1 MKLPKILQRK
11 NVKLQATA
19 RRMPRES
26 AEMDEPNMKLS
37 SAFVVVL
44 VLHVVAVGGI
54 YAFNSIKAHRAP
66 VVDAAYK
73 PTIKTTSVANGGDEA
88 GGPDLVTAATTGTR
102 ATVAAPASS
111 RIHRVKAGETIA
123 RIAADNHVTVDDI
136 EEANSLK
143 NASAI
148 QIGQEL
154 KIPVASVE
162 PAKPAEKRP
171 LGTAPKGTAMI
182 RDSGET
188 YTVAKGDNPVS
199 IARKFSVS
207 YDELLKLNK
216 IEDPRKLRIGTKLRL
231 PGKPKHNP

>member
-1 MKLPKILQRK
+1 MKLPKLLQRK

-26 AEMDEPNMKLS
+26 AGMDEPNMKLS

-73 PTIKTTSVANGGDEA
+73 PTLKTAPIPTGGDEA
-88 GGPDLVTAATTGTR
+88 GAPELVPAATTVGR
-102 ATVAAPASS
+102 ATESAPAHS
-111 RIHRVKAGETIA
+111 RVHRVKAGETLA
-123 RIAADNHVTVDDI
+123 RIAADHHITVDDI

-148 QIGQEL
+148 RIGQEL
-154 KIPVASVE
+154 KIPLASTE

-171 LGTAPKGTAMI
+171 IGAAPKTSAMV

-231 PGKPKHNP
+231 PGKPKHNQ